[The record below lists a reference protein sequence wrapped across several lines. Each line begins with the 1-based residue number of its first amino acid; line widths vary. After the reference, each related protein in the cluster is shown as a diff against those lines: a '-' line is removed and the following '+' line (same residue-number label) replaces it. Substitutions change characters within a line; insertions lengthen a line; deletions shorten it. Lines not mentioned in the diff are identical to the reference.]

1 MDTIPSALA
10 LAVVGLAVLAGCRTS
25 DEAEATRLCRKAT
38 ALEKSSP
45 RASLELKR
53 RIWEQMPTSG
63 TSAAARCAR
72 PIREKMGRMRVII
85 TRDETGAKKSVDACA
100 WVAMAME
107 VFEGS
112 VKPPFRRRWA
122 ERMMETCVTVVG
134 RAWTRKPDSSYY
146 SDQTTRF
153 KKLSGKSTSP

>member
-1 MDTIPSALA
+1 MDKIPGILA
-10 LAVVGLAVLAGCRTS
+10 LAAVGLAILAGCRTE
-25 DEAEATRLCRKAT
+25 DEAEAARLCRKSEI
-38 ALEKSSP
+38 LEKSNP

-63 TSAAARCAR
+63 TNAAARCAR

-85 TRDETGAKKSVDACA
+85 TRDENGAKVSVDACA
-100 WVAMAME
+100 WVALAME

-112 VKPPFRRRWA
+112 VNPPFRKHWA

-134 RAWTRKPDSSYY
+134 RAWTRDPDSSYY
-146 SDQTTRF
+146 SEMTTRLNR
-153 KKLSGKSTSP
+153 LSGKSVAP